1 MPLPTPKTRRHLSAD
16 GLYRTVRAG
25 LERILDE
32 RPQPQISLRDALLS
46 AFAMFSLKDPSLL
59 AFDARRH
66 DGNLQQLFGIG
77 QVPCDTRMRE
87 ILDPVDPERL
97 RPVFNDVFRGL
108 QRGKAL
114 EPLVF
119 HAGCYLLALDGTGYF
134 SSRTVHCDSCLK
146 KTNSRTGEVT
156 YSHQMLG
163 AVLVHPDFREV
174 IPLAPEP
181 IIKQDGTTKNDCER
195 NAAKRLLRKIRQEHP
210 HLGLI
215 VVEDGLASNAPH
227 IRELQDLGMHFI
239 LGAKP
244 GDHTFLF
251 EKLIAAYD
259 AGRVRTLSWKT
270 PGGGLIEVCWTHDLP
285 LNEANPGLL
294 VNFLQYT
301 EFDAKGNPRKTF
313 SSRHRP
319 EDHPPQRVGSGPRW
333 PGSLEDRERN
343 LQHAQ
348 ESRLSIRAQLRTRRN
363 EPVGGVRHAD
373 DAGLSG
379 RSGSATV
386 LPAVSSRLAEV
397 WQQACVVGQP
407 AFPLPTLRLHLPAAS
422 V

>member
-1 MPLPTPKTRRHLSAD
+1 MPRPTPKTRRHLSAD
-16 GLYRTVRAG
+16 GLCRTLRAG
-25 LERILDE
+25 LERILDQ

-59 AFDARRH
+59 AFDARRR

-77 QVPCDTRMRE
+77 QMPRDTRMRE

-270 PGGGLIEVCWTHDLP
+270 PGVGLIEVCWTHDLP

-319 EDHPPQRVGSGPRW
+319 EDHPPERAGSGPRW
-333 PGSLEDRERN
+333 PSPLEDRKRN